1 MRRSH
6 SGSTMLPHLF
16 RYDVSPNITM
26 CLECS
31 GILYSS
37 QSKYQMIEVIESVG
51 LGRMLVLDGVI
62 NLTERDEY
70 IYHEMLAHVPLFSH
84 PNPLHILI
92 IGGGDGG
99 TAREVIKH
107 EGVAKI
113 QQVEID
119 REVIR
124 VSKKYFPSL
133 SSALDHPKVHV
144 LVMDAVRYIARTRER
159 FDVIIIDSTDPFI
172 KQSEGLFTVPFYREC
187 LSVLKQNGILAA
199 QVGDISFE
207 TALVAEVFRKLRE
220 VFPRVRAY
228 LAPIPS
234 YSALPYSFAFCSRE
248 AHTEEG
254 LGLSRFHDGFQT
266 RYYNPRIHRAS
277 FALPECLREEFD
289 S

>member
-1 MRRSH
+1 M
-6 SGSTMLPHLF
+6 
-16 RYDVSPNITM
+16 Y
-26 CLECS
+26 LECS

-84 PNPLHILI
+84 PNPSHILI
-92 IGGGDGG
+92 VGGGDGG

-107 EGVAKI
+107 EGVVKI

-124 VSKKYFPSL
+124 VSKKYFPSI
-133 SSALDHPKVHV
+133 SSALDHPKVHI
-144 LVMDAVRYIARTRER
+144 LVMDAVQYLAQTREK
-159 FDVIIIDSTDPFI
+159 FDVIIIDSTDPVI
-172 KQSEGLFTVPFYREC
+172 KQSEGLFTVSFYRDC
-187 LSVLKQNGILAA
+187 LNALNQNGILAA

-207 TALVAEVFRKLRE
+207 TTLVVEVFRKLRE
-220 VFPRVRAY
+220 VFPMVRAY

-234 YSALPYSFAFCSRE
+234 YSVLPYSFAFCSRDT
-248 AHTEEG
+248 HTEEG
-254 LGLSRFHDGFQT
+254 LGLSQFHDGFQT
-266 RYYNPRIHRAS
+266 RYYNPQIHRAS
-277 FALPECLREEFD
+277 FALPEYLSEEFD